1 MSRRKI
7 SDDGFSQGTGSP
19 EFEEADSEEVKTLK
33 LSLAQHHTASLASLS
48 NKRGEQVTKAIW
60 QHDAT

>member
-33 LSLAQHHTASLASLS
+33 LSLAQHH
-48 NKRGEQVTKAIW
+48 
-60 QHDAT
+60 